1 MGLALA
7 LLHGRQKFLDMA
19 TDASQYDVEHPPKEG
34 FAIEARIRRAIMDV
48 AQGDSPVLIAGEPG
62 VGKSAIAAEIHRRSR
77 HAHEPYVEISAA
89 GCTSQLLISGLSAPG
104 TIYLC
109 DVAELSSGLQNS
121 IMANYFQGK
130 QLQGR
135 LLCGTSVEL
144 IEQVRSHRLREDLYH
159 LISTVT
165 LRVSP
170 LRFRRSD
177 ILPIS
182 ERLLTHYSS
191 QFDRPRPVLG
201 KEITDYLLGHTW
213 PGNLTELETA
223 IKTFVIIGDRSISL
237 HALKAASAAGRQSGS
252 HRQVSLKTAAR
263 AASAKVERQLISEVL
278 VATGG
283 NRKRA
288 ADELGI
294 SYKALL
300 YKLKQVEADSKVFL
314 NEGGCKR

>member
-1 MGLALA
+1 M
-7 LLHGRQKFLDMA
+7 DME
-19 TDASQYDVEHPPKEG
+19 TSKYDPNHPSTEG
-34 FAIEARIRRAIMDV
+34 FAIEPRIRRAIMDV
-48 AQGDSPVLIAGEPG
+48 APGNSPVLIAGEPG
-62 VGKSAIAAEIHRRSR
+62 TGKSAIAAEIHRCSP
-77 HAHEPYVEISAA
+77 HSQEPYAEITGE
-89 GCTSQLLISGLSAPG
+89 GCSGQLLMSVLSAPG

-109 DVAELSSGLQNS
+109 DVADLSSDLQRL
-121 IMANYFQGK
+121 IVANYFHGK
-130 QLQGR
+130 QMQGR
-135 LLCGTSVEL
+135 LLCGTSSEL
-144 IEQVRSHRLREDLYH
+144 IEHVRSHRVREDFYH

-177 ILPIS
+177 ILPIA

-191 QFDRPRPVLG
+191 LFERPTPVLSND
-201 KEITDYLLGHTW
+201 ITEFLLGHTW

-223 IKTFVIIGDRSISL
+223 VKTFVIIGDRSISL
-237 HALKAASAAGRQSGS
+237 HALKAASAAARHQGS

-263 AASAKVERQLISEVL
+263 AASSEVERQLISEVL

-300 YKLKQVEADSKVFL
+300 YKLKQVEASSKVSL
-314 NEGGCKR
+314 AEGGCER

>member
-7 LLHGRQKFLDMA
+7 LLYEGQKYLCM
-19 TDASQYDVEHPPKEG
+19 TMETIRHNINHPSGEVL
-34 FAIEARIRRAIMDV
+34 AIEARIRRAIMDV
-48 AQGDSPVLIAGEPG
+48 APGDSPVLIAGEPG

-77 HAHEPYVEISAA
+77 DAQEPYVEISGA
-89 GCTSQLLISGLSAPG
+89 GCTSQLLMSVLSTRG

-109 DVAELSSGLQNS
+109 DVADLSTDLQS
-121 IMANYFQGK
+121 LIVANYFHGK

-135 LLCGTSVEL
+135 LLGGTAFEL
-144 IEQVRSHRLREDLYH
+144 IEHVKTHRMREDFYH

-177 ILPIS
+177 ILPIA
-182 ERLLTHYSS
+182 ERLLLHYSS
-191 QFDRPRPVLG
+191 QFDRPMPVLG
-201 KEITDYLLGHTW
+201 KDITDYLLGHTW

-237 HALKAASAAGRQSGS
+237 HALKAASAAGRHSGS

-263 AASAKVERQLISEVL
+263 AASNEVERQLITQVL

-300 YKLKQVEADSKVFL
+300 YKLKQVEASSKVSL
-314 NEGGCKR
+314 TEGGCER